1 MFPFVEEINVGGRIR
16 TFSPEVDDED
26 LVWHRDAEDR
36 VIKVIESSG
45 WYLQVDDLLPEPLT
59 KEKKYE
65 IKSGVWHRVIKRKD
79 AGCLRVEIIVNE
91 HEDTD
96 R

>member
-1 MFPFVEEINVGGRIR
+1 MFPFSEVVQSGARVR
-16 TFSPEVDDED
+16 TFSPEIDDED

-36 VIKVIESSG
+36 IINVIESSG
-45 WYLQVDDLLPEPLT
+45 WYLQLEDLLPVLLI
-59 KEKKYE
+59 KEKNYE

-79 AGCLRVEIIVNE
+79 AGRLRVEIIVNE
-91 HEDTD
+91 HEDKD